1 MCLGGTEILTGVKVF
16 FVYMH
21 IYQSRTRPSADYNGA
36 FLLSILAMGDYLEG
50 GL

>member
-1 MCLGGTEILTGVKVF
+1 MCLGGTEILIRVKVF

-21 IYQSRTRPSADYNGA
+21 IYQRRTQLSADNNGA
-36 FLLSILAMGDYLEG
+36 FLLSILAMDDYIEG